1 MKRYC
6 LCLFLAAC
14 CALPGKADVAH
25 FKNGDRLTGEWV
37 RVEGDKIVF
46 KTETLGEVQIPTEQ
60 LESFQSATPAVLL
73 LKGGTSVRGKLAL
86 IPSGDW
92 QVQTKTGKQWVA
104 ADSLQIIYPE
114 ETYKEKGLGHK
125 PKPWENWK
133 GKGALGY
140 SLVRGDQSSRTL
152 SVDFNATRRIPVVPY
167 LNERSRTNYFLNML
181 FAHTQTPDGLRISA
195 NTFTSGV
202 RQDFTFTPRDFWFL
216 LAQFDHS
223 DTQSLNLRQVY
234 GGGLG
239 HDLVKNSRV
248 NLQLLGGVTF
258 VKENFQLQ
266 VQRSNA
272 EGLAGEK
279 LSWKLTDWLGL
290 DHFLSFYPNL
300 TDRGNYRF
308 DTSSTLSTKITSR
321 LSFNTTFTDH
331 FLSQPLPGRR
341 QNEVIL
347 TTGLGVTF

>member
-14 CALPGKADVAH
+14 CALTGRADVAH
-25 FKNGDRLTGEWV
+25 FKNGDRLTGEWL

-46 KTETLGEVQIPTEQ
+46 KTETIGEIQIPTSQVES
-60 LESFQSATPAVLL
+60 LESTTPAVLL
-73 LKGGTSVRGKLAL
+73 LKGGKSVRGELAL
-86 IPSGDW
+86 TPSGDW
-92 QVQTKTGKQWVA
+92 QVQTKTGEQVVA
-104 ADSLQIIYPE
+104 ADSLEIIYPE
-114 ETYKEKGLGHK
+114 QTYKEKGFGHK
-125 PKPWENWK
+125 PKPWQNWK

-152 SVDFNATRRIPVVPY
+152 SVDFNATRRIPAVPY
-167 LNERSRTNYFLNML
+167 LEERSRTNYFLNML
-181 FAHTQTPDGLRISA
+181 FARSQTLEGLRISA

-216 LAQFDHS
+216 LGQFDHS
-223 DTQSLNLRQVY
+223 DTQSLNLRQTY

-239 HDLVKNSRV
+239 HDLVKRARV
-248 NLQLLGGVTF
+248 SLQVLGGMTF
-258 VKENFQLQ
+258 VKENFELQ
-266 VQRSNA
+266 VHRKSA
-272 EGLAGEK
+272 EALAGEK
-279 LSWKLTDWLGL
+279 LSWKLTGWLGL
-290 DHFLSFYPNL
+290 DHVLSFYPNL
-300 TDRGNYRF
+300 TDRGEYRF
-308 DTSSTLSTKITSR
+308 DTSSTLSTRITSR